1 MMNLYGDYE
10 KILEDN
16 LKEELEWLEQEFEF
30 LFKQKRLKNS
40 YTKEDISIGNQ
51 ILDNIIDNI
60 KLNKSEELL
69 NLLAMTLNKIEQ
81 TFPEFF

>member
-1 MMNLYGDYE
+1 MNLYGDYE

-16 LKEELEWLEQEFEF
+16 LKDELEWLEQEFEF
-30 LFKQKRLKNS
+30 LFKQKRLKKT
-40 YTKEDISIGNQ
+40 YTKEDISVGNQ
-51 ILDNIIDNI
+51 ILDNVIDSI
-60 KLNKSEELL
+60 KLTESEELL

>member
-1 MMNLYGDYE
+1 MNLYGDYE

-16 LKEELEWLEQEFEF
+16 LKDELEWLQQEFNL
-30 LFKQKRLKNS
+30 LFKQKRLRNS

-51 ILDNIIDNI
+51 ILDNVIDSI
-60 KLNKSEELL
+60 KLTKSEELL

>member
-1 MMNLYGDYE
+1 MNLYGDYE

>member
-16 LKEELEWLEQEFEF
+16 LKDELEWLEQEFEF
-30 LFKQKRLKNS
+30 LFKQKRLRNS

-51 ILDNIIDNI
+51 ILDNIIDSI
-60 KLNKSEELL
+60 KSNKSEELL
-69 NLLAMTLNKIEQ
+69 NLLAITLNKIEQ